1 MNSSSSTTSFAAS
14 VALVLEETKHVKDLH
29 RSPHTKRL
37 EFAVHIC
44 LVAHHVR
51 TGHLVDA
58 LFPPNSTAAL
68 GSLLMALRKKSAVF
82 KDVVCWHHVPTSQSF
97 VVHVPHLQAKI
108 TALLDGVEA
117 CVFIRLAERPSV
129 SRDPPGALQDA
140 LGGMRFAMTES
151 PDTLVLSLS
160 ELFTE
165 EVLIPLAAVVI
176 DYPVAY
182 FPAFPAQTSFLEGEP
197 LDVYTVSFEWTSE
210 STSSLV
216 GEHVLLKFSCPQ
228 ILASSHAELS
238 PRTVIRNLHVK
249 FAAVLERIGASI
261 SVTHRTETL
270 ERVAL

>member
-1 MNSSSSTTSFAAS
+1 
-14 VALVLEETKHVKDLH
+14 
-29 RSPHTKRL
+29 
-37 EFAVHIC
+37 
-44 LVAHHVR
+44 
-51 TGHLVDA
+51 
-58 LFPPNSTAAL
+58 
-68 GSLLMALRKKSAVF
+68 MALNVRHPTPFRRSAPLRQSAVF

-129 SRDPPGALQDA
+129 VSNRVSFPSRVSKGVSQSRDPPGALQDA